1 MKEDM
6 KLAEEELKI
15 EKEQIRLEKEEKEKE
30 EEGSMRT
37 KIGDHDRN
45 RNGLVDES
53 EQIGGSQSEELERI

>member
-30 EEGSMRT
+30 EGSMRT
-37 KIGDHDRN
+37 KIGDNERN